1 MRQYKR
7 ISGYSKF
14 IFTFRYNATILY
26 FCYNKST
33 DTERCPSG
41 LRCGSRKSVYSNVP
55 WVRIPPS
62 PFLQQKQEVRGMR
75 TTRHSLVEG
84 ERERAEGEDLTAKW
98 QSH

>member
-1 MRQYKR
+1 M
-7 ISGYSKF
+7 IIVLWSG
-14 IFTFRYNATILY
+14 IEVVITRLTRNQL
-26 FCYNKST
+26 
-33 DTERCPSG
+33 
-41 LRCGSRKSVYSNVP
+41 YSNVP